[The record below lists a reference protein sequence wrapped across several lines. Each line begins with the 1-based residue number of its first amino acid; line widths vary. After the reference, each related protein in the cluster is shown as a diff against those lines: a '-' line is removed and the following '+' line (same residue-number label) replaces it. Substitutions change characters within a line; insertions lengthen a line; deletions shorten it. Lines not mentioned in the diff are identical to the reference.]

1 MFGFRIKKKNEK
13 KTEQEW
19 KIFCQTKQRESL
31 FLAWDLCCSMLTK
44 TLHLS
49 ASRPTS
55 AEIKPISLQV
65 DLTIFS

>member
-31 FLAWDLCCSMLTK
+31 FLAWDF
-44 TLHLS
+44 
-49 ASRPTS
+49 
-55 AEIKPISLQV
+55 V
-65 DLTIFS
+65 

>member
-31 FLAWDLCCSMLTK
+31 FLAWDFVWIVSSSFG
-44 TLHLS
+44 HI
-49 ASRPTS
+49 
-55 AEIKPISLQV
+55 EIYTRTCALKRRQWRKIR
-65 DLTIFS
+65 